1 MIGDE
6 CQNDRTGEECHA
18 NKRWEDCHAYMTDD
32 DCQTDKIVEE
42 CHAYRRREDCVMQIR
57 NKKIDIPCATNNLN
71 LCIIKTKPVTVGP
84 MDHMQRYSCTFYAG
98 IVPKGVW
105 SWEAAGLTASVPRLS
120 DRLTQD
126 IQAHSIIV
134 YIQQNNA
141 STHRYTHSVHYASVA
156 DPDPHGSRT
165 FAGIQQKVKEEINKT
180 VNFGLFVL

>member
-6 CQNDRTGEECHA
+6 CQNDRTWEECHA
-18 NKRWEDCHAYMTDD
+18 NKRWEDCHAYMTED

-71 LCIIKTKPVTVGP
+71 LCIIKTQPVTVGP

-105 SWEAAGLTASVPRLS
+105 SWLLRSCWP
-120 DRLTQD
+120 
-126 IQAHSIIV
+126 HSISSQAEWSPHTGYTLYKHTPSLYTYSKTTLVHIGTHIL
-134 YIQQNNA
+134 YIMPVL
-141 STHRYTHSVHYASVA
+141 RIRIRM
-156 DPDPHGSRT
+156 DPELLPGSS
-165 FAGIQQKVKEEINKT
+165 KK
-180 VNFGLFVL
+180 